1 MKKRTAGSL
10 CLSIALVLA
19 ISATAFA
26 QAPKFFPIS
35 EIRSGMKGTGRTVFQ
50 GTAIEDFQVEILG
63 VLKNYGPK
71 QDMILAR
78 LSGGPLEKTGVI
90 QGMSGSPVYIDGR
103 LVGAVAFAFPY
114 ATQSIAGIQPIEQMT
129 GVLDQMPATPG
140 LKGVPAAASL
150 HSESPAAFVYGILEK
165 LREGRPLQELM
176 GLATSPVSST
186 SLVRLQTPLFLS
198 GVTASAAAEFSS
210 FFNALGFN
218 PVQSGGA
225 GTAANVGPVP
235 SRLEPGSTV
244 SAELVRGDMSISANG
259 TVTYVDGNKV
269 YAFGHPF
276 LSAGPIS
283 VPMSSAYVISLLP
296 KLDASMK
303 LAFPVDVVGAFQQD
317 RSTGILGTMGDHP
330 SMIQV
335 SLNVKSSTNTT
346 NHYNVEVAND
356 RYLTPILMSY
366 AVVNAITASERGIG
380 EMTLSVTGQ
389 VHIRNNDSVN
399 IATMVTGDGNG
410 PSMATA
416 AAVAPISYLVTG
428 GYDGLIIDKIDFDIV
443 STDRKTL
450 ATLDRISVEKN
461 EVRSGETVALSALM
475 REPNGQ
481 TFIERYSVLIP
492 PGLPTGTVQLLV
504 GDGTTLTGTEL
515 KRSASGIPMDLK
527 TAIRELN
534 KLRRNDRLYV
544 RILSNQPGVVIRGE
558 EMPSLPP
565 SMVGLLDT
573 DRGSSRN
580 VTSMGSS
587 AVAEYEFPQ
596 SKYVIQGQQSLTLT
610 VKP

>member
-1 MKKRTAGSL
+1 M
-10 CLSIALVLA
+10 V
-19 ISATAFA
+19 
-26 QAPKFFPIS
+26 
-35 EIRSGMKGTGRTVFQ
+35 
-50 GTAIEDFQVEILG
+50 
-63 VLKNYGPK
+63 
-71 QDMILAR
+71 LAR

-129 GVLDQMPATPG
+129 GVLDQVPATPTPRG
-140 LKGVPAAASL
+140 APAAASL
-150 HSESPAAFVYGILEK
+150 HSESPAAYVYGIVEK
-165 LREGRPLQELM
+165 IREGRPLQELL
-176 GLATSPVSST
+176 GIGTSPVSST
-186 SLVRLQTPLFLS
+186 SLVRLQTPLYLS
-198 GVTASAAAEFSS
+198 GVSASAAVEFSP

-225 GTAANVGPVP
+225 GTAANIGSVP

-317 RSTGILGTMGDHP
+317 RSTGILGTMGDRP
-330 SMIQV
+330 NMIPV
-335 SLNVKSSTNTT
+335 SLNVRSSTNAT
-346 NHYNVEVAND
+346 NHYNVDVAND

-389 VHIRNNDSVN
+389 VHIRNNDTVN

-450 ATLDRISVEKN
+450 ATLDRITVDKN
-461 EVRSGETVALSALM
+461 EVRSGETIAL
-475 REPNGQ
+475 RQRRP
-481 TFIERYSVLIP
+481 RP
-492 PGLPTGTVQLLV
+492 PRTP
-504 GDGTTLTGTEL
+504 
-515 KRSASGIPMDLK
+515 
-527 TAIRELN
+527 
-534 KLRRNDRLYV
+534 
-544 RILSNQPGVVIRGE
+544 
-558 EMPSLPP
+558 
-565 SMVGLLDT
+565 
-573 DRGSSRN
+573 
-580 VTSMGSS
+580 
-587 AVAEYEFPQ
+587 
-596 SKYVIQGQQSLTLT
+596 
-610 VKP
+610 